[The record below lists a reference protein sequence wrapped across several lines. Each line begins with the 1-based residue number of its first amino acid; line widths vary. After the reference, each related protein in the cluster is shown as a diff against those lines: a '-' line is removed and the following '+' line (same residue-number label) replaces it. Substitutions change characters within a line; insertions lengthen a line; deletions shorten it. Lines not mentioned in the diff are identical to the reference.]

1 MNTCLKTK
9 DCCWYEEQT
18 IPYAL
23 WFWYCCPLIQIETLC
38 SRSFYTIVFLL
49 EKHGSCR
56 TFIQWIGQN
65 IPGSELCLGYNTH
78 NTNIGVTRVP
88 WYDDEN
94 ETVSPYYDTCH
105 MLVFLQDG
113 LLPNT
118 SPTVFSNEYARSD
131 FCIDRFMNTYG
142 FDSIHTDAYF
152 LLGRK
157 EYVKPE
163 PEELRW
169 TYLLTR
175 SNYTKIV

>member
-1 MNTCLKTK
+1 
-9 DCCWYEEQT
+9 
-18 IPYAL
+18 
-23 WFWYCCPLIQIETLC
+23 
-38 SRSFYTIVFLL
+38 
-49 EKHGSCR
+49 
-56 TFIQWIGQN
+56 
-65 IPGSELCLGYNTH
+65 
-78 NTNIGVTRVP
+78 
-88 WYDDEN
+88 
-94 ETVSPYYDTCH
+94 

-131 FCIDRFMNTYG
+131 FCIDQFMNTYG